1 MSNIK
6 KHIIIDGVE
15 CKVCNKCGRTLPL
28 SEFSR
33 HARTFDGYQVTCK
46 TCYRALN
53 EQSRLIRQEIK
64 AERKTIEAEK
74 AKAKAKPNPASRL
87 VKATDEERCATCKSF
102 SNCGRGNGYCL
113 RIKVGCRS
121 NNVCG
126 DYQPNVVNEYKQ
138 EARPVSVVR
147 CTPYD

>member
-1 MSNIK
+1 MSHIK

-15 CKVCNKCGRTLPL
+15 CKTCNKCKRTLPL

-46 TCYRALN
+46 SCYRALN
-53 EQSRLIRQEIK
+53 EQSRSFRQELE
-64 AERKTIEAEK
+64 AERKAIKEAKE
-74 AKAKAKPNPASRL
+74 KAKAKPNPASRL
-87 VKATDEERCATCKSF
+87 AKATDEERCATCKSF
-102 SNCGRGNGYCL
+102 SNCGRGNGYCM

-126 DYQPNVVNEYKQ
+126 DYQPNVTNEYKQ
-138 EARPVSVVR
+138 VAKPVRVFNL
-147 CTPYD
+147 TPYD

>member
-1 MSNIK
+1 MSHIK

-28 SEFSR
+28 SEFARHSR
-33 HARTFDGYQVTCK
+33 THDGLQSSCK
-46 TCYRALN
+46 SCYRSLN
-53 EQSRLIRQEIK
+53 AANKKFKQELK
-64 AERKTIEAEK
+64 AERKAINE
-74 AKAKAKPNPASRL
+74 AKAKAKPNPAARL
-87 VKATDEERCATCKSF
+87 AKATDEERCATCKSF

-138 EARPVSVVR
+138 VAKPVHVFNL
-147 CTPYD
+147 TPYD

>member
-1 MSNIK
+1 MSHIK
-6 KHIIIDGVE
+6 KHIIINNVE
-15 CKVCNKCGRTLPL
+15 CKVCNKCGRALPL

-53 EQSRLIRQEIK
+53 EQSRSFRQELE
-64 AERKTIEAEK
+64 AERKAIKEAKEK
-74 AKAKAKPNPASRL
+74 AKAKSNPASRL
-87 VKATDEERCATCKSF
+87 AKATDEERCATCKSF

-113 RIKVGCRS
+113 RIKVGCRA

-138 EARPVSVVR
+138 EARLVNVAR
-147 CTPYD
+147 RTPYD

>member
-33 HARTFDGYQVTCK
+33 HARTYDGYQVTCK

-64 AERKTIEAEK
+64 AERKTIEAAK
-74 AKAKAKPNPASRL
+74 AKAKAKPNPAARL
-87 VKATDEERCATCKSF
+87 AKATDDERCGNCKSF

-113 RIKVGCRS
+113 RIKVGCRN

-126 DYQPNVVNEYKQ
+126 DYQPNVTNEYKQ
-138 EARPVSVVR
+138 VAKPVRVFNL
-147 CTPYD
+147 TPYD